1 MAFTFGDLPLCDPN
15 SSSYLAWFSDTGRS
29 IISTDN
35 TYASASSRL
44 HAIFPAICLNSK
56 SY

>member
-35 TYASASSRL
+35 TYTSASSRL